1 MIIDYREKELIALLP
16 SAVVEPLDIGD
27 IVFRI
32 NDETAAIIERKT
44 LHDLAAS
51 IRDGRYE
58 EQAARLTATGVKVF
72 YLIEGTEY
80 TDRYTGVS
88 MDTLYSAMF
97 SLQYNRGF
105 NMLRTYSI
113 DETAHLLTIIESKIQ
128 RGQSTKSVIKSKRA
142 DSITPENIGII
153 MLCQIPSISST
164 LATHLLSKY
173 SNIFKL
179 KEHIDELAEFTYISN
194 GKPRKLNK
202 TNIANLHKYL
212 HND

>member
-16 SAVVEPLDIGD
+16 SATVESLDIGD

-32 NDETAAIIERKT
+32 DDETAAIIERKT

-58 EQAARLTATGVKVF
+58 EQSARLSATGVKVF

-80 TDRYTGVS
+80 SDRFTGVS

-105 NMLRTYSI
+105 NLLRTYSV
-113 DETAHLLTIIESKIQ
+113 DETAHLLTVIEGKIK
-128 RGQSTKSVIKSKRA
+128 RGQSIKTIVKSKRA

-153 MLCQIPSISST
+153 MLCQIPSISAT
-164 LATHLLSKY
+164 IATHLMAKY
-173 SNIFKL
+173 STIFGL
-179 KEHIDELAEFTYISN
+179 KQHIDELPEFVFQTN

-202 TNIANLHKYL
+202 TNISNLNKYL
-212 HND
+212 Q